1 MSSKSPANTRHGGAE
16 DPITVEVIRGFLETV
31 ADEMSLTMKRTAVTP
46 IFSESS
52 DYSCAVMD
60 GRARLIAQ
68 ALRTASLPVH
78 MGAMK
83 FSVEA
88 VLRDFAGDIRDG
100 DVFLMND
107 PYHGGSHIPDLTMV
121 MPVSHRGDLI
131 LFPAVRAHQMDTGAM
146 TPGSYSPK
154 ATEIWQEGLRL
165 PPIRICDAG
174 SMREDLIR
182 MLELNTRLP
191 TYRGDLMAML
201 AACRIGVGRIAEL
214 IEKYGADTV
223 RGACD
228 RAIAQGVRRIRAEVA
243 GWPDGDYVGEATLD
257 HDGMGNQ
264 DIGVRATLEIRGDRL
279 TVDLRGSHE
288 QVQSYVNSSKA
299 NAYSNVYLAVATMMD
314 PEIPKNEAF
323 FEAVDVVLP
332 RHSVVN
338 ADPPAPVTACTLN
351 IGGEIAEAVA
361 YAFEGV
367 LPERAYPQTLK
378 IGALVM
384 GFGVHPE
391 TGELFLD
398 ANIDSAAGWS
408 SAVRGVDGWGGL
420 PNHYG
425 MSTLANAEIVEMRF
439 PYRVAERELVPDTG
453 GPGQWRGCCGSRVVK
468 HALTPMFLNFSAV
481 GRRWPVKGIAGG
493 RDGSPNRWLIDY
505 DGPQQREETG
515 LGYLVNLQPESRWA
529 FQLGGGGGWGDPLKR
544 DPQAVL
550 DDVLD
555 GYVSVE
561 GARRDY
567 GVVLE
572 PDGRQLDLDATR
584 AERAARGSSPV
595 REIRPA

>member
-1 MSSKSPANTRHGGAE
+1 MVESEGNRATGAE
-16 DPITVEVIRGFLETV
+16 NIDPITVEVIRGFLETV

-60 GRARLIAQ
+60 ARSRLMAQ
-68 ALRTASLPVH
+68 AMRTASLPVH

-88 VLRDFAGDIRDG
+88 VLADFAGDIHDG
-100 DVFLMND
+100 DVFLIND

-121 MPVSHRGDLI
+121 MPVSFEGELV
-131 LFPAVRAHQMDTGAM
+131 LFPAARAHQMDTGAM

-165 PPIRICDAG
+165 PPIRICDEG
-174 SMREDLIR
+174 RLREDLVR

-201 AACRIGVGRIAEL
+201 AACRTGAKRIAEL
-214 IEKYGADTV
+214 LSKYGVPTV

-228 RAIAQGVRRIRAEVA
+228 EAIAHGVRRIRAEVA
-243 GWPDGDYVGEATLD
+243 AWPDGNYVGEAFLD

-264 DIGVRATLEIRGDRL
+264 DIGVRATLRVSGDRL
-279 TVDLRGSHE
+279 TVDLTGSHD
-288 QVQSYVNSSKA
+288 QVESYVNSSKA
-299 NAYSNVYLAVATMMD
+299 NTYSNVYLAIATMMD

-323 FEAVDVVLP
+323 FEAVDLVLP
-332 RHSVVN
+332 SHSVVN
-338 ADPPAPVTACTLN
+338 ADEPAPVTACTLN

-361 YAFEGV
+361 YAFEAI
-367 LPERAYPQTLK
+367 LPERVYPQTLK

-384 GFGVHPE
+384 SFGMHPE

-398 ANIDSAAGWS
+398 ANIDSCAGWS
-408 SAVRGVDGWGGL
+408 SAVRGMDGWGGL

-425 MSTLANAEIVEMRF
+425 MATLANAEIVEMRF
-439 PYRVAERELVPDTG
+439 PYRIVGRDLVPDSG
-453 GPGQWRGCCGSRVVK
+453 GPGRWRGSCGSRMVK
-468 HALTPMFLNFSAV
+468 QTLSPMFINFSAV

-493 RDGSPNRWLIDY
+493 RDGAPNCWLLDL
-505 DGPQQREETG
+505 DTPEQREETG
-515 LGYLVNLQPESRWA
+515 LGYLVPLNTDASWSLQ
-529 FQLGGGGGWGDPLKR
+529 FGGGGGWGDPLER
-544 DPQAVL
+544 DPEAVL

-561 GARRDY
+561 AARKDY
-567 GVVLE
+567 GVVLTAGG
-572 PDGRQLDLDATR
+572 DGLDIDATH
-584 AERAARGSSPV
+584 AERAARRENSP
-595 REIRPA
+595 

>member
-1 MSSKSPANTRHGGAE
+1 MKGGEKNTGAGAAM
-16 DPITVEVIRGFLETV
+16 DSITVEVIRGYLETV

-52 DYSCAVMD
+52 DYSCAVMGGD
-60 GRARLIAQ
+60 GRLLAQ

-88 VLRDFAGDIRDG
+88 VLSDFEGDIHDG
-100 DVFLMND
+100 DVFLVND

-121 MPVSHRGDLI
+121 MPTTFEGELV

-146 TPGSYSPK
+146 VPGSYAPQ

-165 PPIRICDAG
+165 PPIRICDG
-174 SMREDLIR
+174 GRMREDLIR

-201 AACRIGVGRIAEL
+201 AACRIGVKRIQGLLA
-214 IEKYGADTV
+214 KYGVPTV
-223 RGACD
+223 EEACNE
-228 RAIAQGVRRIRAEVA
+228 AISRGVRRIRAEVA
-243 GWPDGDYVGEATLD
+243 GWPDGDYVGEAFLD
-257 HDGMGNQ
+257 HDGMGTE
-264 DIGVRATLEIRGDRL
+264 DIRVRATLKVRGDQL
-279 TVDLRGSHE
+279 TVDLHGSQE
-288 QVQSYVNSSKA
+288 QVGSYVNSSRA
-299 NAYSNVYLAVATMMD
+299 NTYSNVYLAVATMMD

-323 FEAVDVVLP
+323 FEAIDVVLP
-332 RHSVVN
+332 SHSVVN
-338 ADPPAPVTACTLN
+338 ADEPAPVTQCTLN

-361 YAFEGV
+361 YAFEAI
-367 LPERAYPQTLK
+367 LPERVYPQTLK

-384 GFGVHPE
+384 GFGVHPD
-391 TGELFLD
+391 TGEFFLD
-398 ANIDSAAGWS
+398 ANIDSGAGWS
-408 SAVRGVDGWGGL
+408 SAVRGMDGWGGL

-425 MSTLANAEIVEMRF
+425 MATLANAEIVEMRF
-439 PYRVAERELVPDTG
+439 PYRVTERELVADTG
-453 GPGQWRGCCGSRVVK
+453 GPGRWRGSCGSRVVK
-468 HALTPMFLNFSAV
+468 KTRSPMVLTFSAI

-493 RDGSPNRWLIDY
+493 SNGAPNRWIYDY
-505 DGPQQREETG
+505 GKADEREETG
-515 LGYLVNLQPESRWA
+515 LGYLVPFDADDCWA
-529 FQLGGGGGWGDPLKR
+529 FQLGGGGGWGSALER

-550 DDVLD
+550 EDVLD

-567 GVVLE
+567 GVVLSDDE
-572 PDGRQLDLDATR
+572 TCVDERATE
-584 AERAARGSSPV
+584 AERSARRSD
-595 REIRPA
+595 PA

>member
-1 MSSKSPANTRHGGAE
+1 
-16 DPITVEVIRGFLETV
+16 
-31 ADEMSLTMKRTAVTP
+31 
-46 IFSESS
+46 
-52 DYSCAVMD
+52 
-60 GRARLIAQ
+60 
-68 ALRTASLPVH
+68 
-78 MGAMK
+78 
-83 FSVEA
+83 
-88 VLRDFAGDIRDG
+88 
-100 DVFLMND
+100 
-107 PYHGGSHIPDLTMV
+107 
-121 MPVSHRGDLI
+121 
-131 LFPAVRAHQMDTGAM
+131 MDTGAM

-201 AACRIGVGRIAEL
+201 AACRIGVKRIAEL
-214 IEKYGADTV
+214 LGKYGRDTV

-228 RAIAQGVRRIRAEVA
+228 QAIAQGVRRIRAEVSR
-243 GWPDGDYVGEATLD
+243 WPDGDYVGEAYLD
-257 HDGMGNQ
+257 HDGMGSQ
-264 DIGVRATLEIRGDRL
+264 DIGVRATLQIRGDRL
-279 TVDLRGSHE
+279 TVDLTGSHE
-288 QVQSYVNSSKA
+288 QVPSYVNSSRA
-299 NAYSNVYLAVATMMD
+299 NTYSNVYLAVATMMD

-323 FEAVDVVLP
+323 FEAVDIVLP
-332 RHSVVN
+332 RRSVVN

-384 GFGVHPE
+384 SFGAHPR

-425 MSTLANAEIVEMRF
+425 MATLANAEIVEMRF

-453 GPGQWRGCCGSRVVK
+453 GPGRWRGSCGSRVVK
-468 HALTPMFLNFSAV
+468 HALAPMFLNFSAV

-493 RDGSPNRWLIDY
+493 RDGAPNRWLVDY
-505 DGPQQREETG
+505 DSPEEREETG
-515 LGYLVNLQPESRWA
+515 LGYLVSFQPGSRWA
-529 FQLGGGGGWGDPLKR
+529 FQLGGGGGWGDPLER

-550 DDVLD
+550 DDVQD

-567 GVVLE
+567 GVVLT
-572 PDGRQLDLDATR
+572 PDGGRLDPDATR
-584 AERAARGSSPV
+584 AERAARRG
-595 REIRPA
+595 EAG